1 MWALGREPII
11 PALSFSK
18 FGAVGF
24 RSLSGAAVRDLVM
37 RRRRQ
42 TGRHIAYAQRSGS
55 VVAIVGEVEIDRRTG
70 KVRARRFTGTHD
82 RRLIINPDGL
92 RRCIEGNVVQ

>member
-1 MWALGREPII
+1 
-11 PALSFSK
+11 
-18 FGAVGF
+18 
-24 RSLSGAAVRDLVM
+24 M

-82 RRLIINPDGL
+82 RRLIIN
-92 RRCIEGNVVQ
+92 